1 MRVGFQEQLQLG
13 TRSVSQVELNLKC
26 RDEIVPI
33 LRGIQEVYNTPELRQ
48 AIVDLIARDVN
59 SSTRSDRGRRGLDY
73 WQIFV
78 LASVRLGCNLDYDKL
93 QDLAENHRTLRALM
107 QLGLWAGEV
116 SFDWRR
122 IRRNVSRIQAQTLE
136 RINMLVVAHGQRLAS
151 DAARAIRIDSF
162 VVKTPIHYPTDS
174 SLIGDGLRS
183 ILRVGSRLAE
193 ALDASGWRQ
202 HRHWHKKV
210 RRQVRQASKA
220 AMGKGPNRT
229 ANMRRAF
236 VELFDTADQLLTLA
250 QTLLAAAD
258 QALPQV
264 GLQFEI
270 PLWTF
275 ELDDFVFATK
285 RAVDVAKRRILHDQ
299 FVPKDDKIF
308 SVFEPHTQLI
318 NRGKRPHPCE
328 FGHLLLIGEDAAGF
342 VGYYRVMDP
351 GQIDQ
356 DWTVTAVA
364 EAQDRFEKIIESAS
378 FDPGFHSPENQQE
391 LAALVAH
398 PCLPKKGW
406 RQRAE
411 QAQQADEEFRTARRL
426 HPGVESVIGAL
437 QRGNGL
443 DQCRDRT
450 YPGFLR
456 FVGLAILGRNLHVL
470 GKLLIQRTDAKCQ
483 AAQSKRQRR
492 TG

>member
-13 TRSVSQVELNLKC
+13 TASVSQVKLNLKC

-33 LRGIQEVYNTPELRQ
+33 LRGIQEVYETPELRQ
-48 AIVDLIARDVN
+48 AILDLIARDVN
-59 SSTRSDRGRRGLDY
+59 RSTRSDRGRRGLDY

-93 QDLAENHRTLRALM
+93 QDLAENHRTLRTLM
-107 QLGLWAGEV
+107 QLGPWDPDV

-122 IRRNVSRIQAQTLE
+122 IRNNVTRIQDETLE

-151 DAARAIRIDSF
+151 GAARAIRIDSF
-162 VVKTPIHYPTDS
+162 VVKTNIHYPTDS
-174 SLIGDGLRS
+174 SLIRDGLRS
-183 ILRVGSRLAE
+183 ILRVGARLAE
-193 ALDASGWRQ
+193 ALDAPGWRQ
-202 HRHWHKKV
+202 HRHWHTKV
-210 RRQVRQASKA
+210 RRQVRQACKA
-220 AMGKGPNRT
+220 AMGKGPTRT

-236 VELFDTADQLLTLA
+236 VELFDTADQLLARA

-258 QALPQV
+258 QALCNV
-264 GLQFEI
+264 GLRFEI
-270 PLWTF
+270 PLWTY
-275 ELDDFVFATK
+275 ELDDFVLATQQ
-285 RAVDVAKRRILHDQ
+285 AVDVAKRRILHDER
-299 FVPKDDKIF
+299 VPKADKIF

-318 NRGKRPHPCE
+318 NRGKRPNPCE
-328 FGHLLLIGEDAAGF
+328 FGHPLLIAEDAVGF
-342 VGYYRVMDP
+342 VGDYRVMDP

-364 EAQDRFEKIIESAS
+364 EAQDRFEEILASAS
-378 FDPGFHSPENQQE
+378 FDQGFHSPENQQE
-391 LAALVAH
+391 LAELIPH

-411 QAQQADEEFRTARRL
+411 QARQADEEFRTARRL
-426 HPGVESVIGAL
+426 HPGVESAIGAL
-437 QRGNGL
+437 QCGNGL
-443 DQCRDRT
+443 DRCRDCT
-450 YPGFLR
+450 YQGFLR

-470 GKLLIQRTDAKCQ
+470 GKLLIQRTDANCP
-483 AAQSKRQRR
+483 AAQSKRHRR